1 MMPIRGRGVATKHPR
16 GLDAM
21 PASQMARGNLPS
33 RNQVFLSAPS
43 RCLPPYPGQPRRG
56 RAGSPRGRVT
66 PSPIDP
72 LPCPVRGAYP
82 GEPRGALWR
91 FLCDGFSAPVSRKA
105 PREFARERFIFP
117 GDFPERGM
125 VGFLRMYIRQA
136 PQGRRRQQWGALIPQ
151 RSEDSK
157 AAAKRSA
164 AGRRGGGWVCHPPL
178 QGHGTGL

>member
-1 MMPIRGRGVATKHPR
+1 MPTRGRGVATKHPR
-16 GLDAM
+16 GLEAM
-21 PASQMARGNLPS
+21 SAIQMARGNLPS

-91 FLCDGFSAPVSRKA
+91 LLCDGFLVFDA
-105 PREFARERFIFP
+105 
-117 GDFPERGM
+117 
-125 VGFLRMYIRQA
+125 YIRQA

-157 AAAKRSA
+157 AAGKRSA

-178 QGHGTGL
+178 QGHETGL